1 MPDEFEIIVKGA
13 LLHDIGK
20 FIQRAQE
27 RPTQKNHRQWGYEW
41 LQKFDFFKSDPAINS
56 TIMHHSSDDGVFDTN
71 IGLIWYESDNLAY
84 TERKEKDTEQEE
96 KWDMFTPIVSPFF
109 KIRNPK
115 THDRLEEIS
124 YYSLKRQ
131 NPQIASF
138 EKPEISINDYKN
150 LLEEFEKDLK
160 ALKGV
165 ISLNSLLMLF
175 EKHLSNVPS
184 ITLEFYEDKEEQKEK
199 HPDIS
204 LYNHCKLTSAIAGCM
219 YHFYKEMYPEKWN
232 NNELLKEEMLNPAE
246 EIKPFLLIGGD
257 ISGVQKF
264 IYTITSKGALK
275 SLKGRSFY
283 LELLTEHIISDI
295 IDKLIL
301 TRCNI
306 IFSGGGQFYI
316 LAYNT
321 EKAKRTILYIKKEI
335 NDFLFNE
342 FKGDIFLNLEYVEF
356 NRNGFKDSAPV
367 FEQLSE
373 KMERSKKKKWFEKI
387 NDYLKTE
394 SQDESCFTDNC
405 AVCFREDLPLNP
417 LRREDESINVCEPC
431 STQYKLGNELL
442 DFSKGKYPV
451 IYKLSEPYKDSSIK
465 IANYYYFF
473 TRKPED
479 SLLNQAL
486 AVYRINSNKAEH
498 YIHPN
503 TIYLPVGLY
512 KHEELKELSNASETF
527 GINRIAVLRMDV
539 DNLGKIFSQAVSK
552 EDRTFSRM
560 ASISNGFTQFF
571 KYHLNEIVA
580 GKNIDAIDI
589 AQRNVKQSGRN
600 LMIVYSG
607 GDDVF
612 IVGHWL
618 DVFECACDIR
628 NYFEKYTG
636 NKFITLSAGLAM
648 NHKDYP
654 IYQYAKDAEE
664 LEKIAKDENLGK
676 NAIALLYNQRISWQE
691 INKLIERIN
700 LFISFLKKEDKYLAT
715 DEDKLPK
722 TFFYRLLSL
731 ARKFQEEE
739 VLILPKAAYLIS
751 RAKFKNCEPE
761 NINKIKEVIMNANEK
776 EWKFTEIATLITLM
790 LMRRGGDG
798 NARS

>member
-1 MPDEFEIIVKGA
+1 MSDEFEIIVKGA

-20 FIQRAQE
+20 LVQRAQE
-27 RPTQKNHRQWGYEW
+27 KPTQKKHGEWGYDW
-41 LQKFDFFKSDPAINS
+41 LQKFDFFKEDPAINS
-56 TIMHHSSDDGVFDTN
+56 TIMHHSYDKDSFNSN
-71 IGLIWYESDNLAY
+71 IGLIWYESDNLASM
-84 TERKEKDTEQEE
+84 ERKEKDKEQEE

-109 KIRNPK
+109 KVRHPK
-115 THDRLEEIS
+115 THDKLEEIS

-131 NPQIASF
+131 NPQLASF
-138 EKPEISINDYKN
+138 EKPNISINDYKN
-150 LLEEFEKDLK
+150 LLNDLENDLK
-160 ALKGV
+160 ALKGL
-165 ISLNSLLMLF
+165 ISINSLLMLF

-184 ITLEFYEDKEEQKEK
+184 ITLEVYEDKEELKEK

-219 YHFYKEMYPEKWN
+219 YHFYKEMYSEKWN
-232 NNELLKEEMLNPAE
+232 NNELLRDEILDSKEET
-246 EIKPFLLIGGD
+246 KPFLLIGGD

-283 LELLTEHIISDI
+283 LELLTEHIISEL
-295 IDKLIL
+295 IDRLVL
-301 TRCNI
+301 SRCNI

-321 EKAKRTILYIKKEI
+321 ENGKSTILDIKREI
-335 NDFLFNE
+335 NDFLFKE
-342 FKGDIFLNLEYVEF
+342 FKGEIFLNLEYVEF
-356 NRNGFKDSAPV
+356 NKSGFKDSAQV

-373 KMERSKKKKWFEKI
+373 KLEQSKKKKWFDSL

-394 SQDESCFTDNC
+394 GQDESCFTESC
-405 AVCFREDLPLNP
+405 AVCFREDLPLKT
-417 LRREDESINVCEPC
+417 LRRQEESINVCEPC
-431 STQYKLGNELL
+431 LMQFQLGDELL
-442 DFSKGKYPV
+442 DLSKGKYPV
-451 IYKLSEPYKDSSIK
+451 IYKLSEPHRDSSIK
-465 IANYYYFF
+465 IDKYYYFF

-479 SLLNQAL
+479 ELLNKAL
-486 AVYRINSNKAEH
+486 TVYRINSNEAKH
-498 YIHPN
+498 YIHSN

-512 KHEELKELSNASETF
+512 KHEQLNELLDASKTF

-539 DNLGKIFSQAVSK
+539 DNLGKIFSQAVPE

-560 ASISNGFTQFF
+560 ASISNGLTQFF
-571 KYHLNEIVA
+571 KYHLNEIVS
-580 GKNIDAIDI
+580 GKNIDSLDI
-589 AQRNVKQSGRN
+589 AQRSVKQNGRN

-636 NKFITLSAGLAM
+636 NIFITLSAGLAI
-648 NHKDYP
+648 NHEDYP

-676 NAIALLYNQRISWQE
+676 NALALLNNQRISWQE
-691 INKLIERIN
+691 IPELIERIN
-700 LFISFLKKEDKYLAT
+700 LFISFLKKEDTYLTT
-715 DEDKLPK
+715 DTEKLPK

-731 ARKFQEEE
+731 ARKFQKEG

-776 EWKFTEIATLITLM
+776 EWKITEIATLITLM
-790 LMRRGGDG
+790 LMRRGGDN
-798 NARS
+798 NA

>member
-20 FIQRAQE
+20 LIQRVQE
-27 RPTQKNHRQWGYEW
+27 KPTQKKHGQWGYEW

-56 TIMHHSSDDGVFDTN
+56 TIMHHSYDEDSFNSN
-71 IGLIWYESDNLAY
+71 IGLIWYESDNLASM
-84 TERKEKDTEQEE
+84 ERKEKDKEQEE

-115 THDRLEEIS
+115 THDKLEEIS

-131 NPQIASF
+131 NPQIAFF
-138 EKPEISINDYKN
+138 EKPKISINDYKD
-150 LLEEFEKDLK
+150 LLEEFEKDLE
-160 ALKGV
+160 ALKGT
-165 ISLNSLLMLF
+165 ISINSLIMIF

-184 ITLEFYEDKEEQKEK
+184 ITLEIYEKKEEQKEK

-204 LYNHCKLTSAIAGCM
+204 LYNHCKLASAIAGCM
-219 YHFYKEMYPEKWN
+219 YHFYREMYPERWN
-232 NNELLKEEMLNPAE
+232 NNELLKEEILNPKE
-246 EIKPFLLIGGD
+246 EIKSFLLIGGD

-283 LELLTEHIISDI
+283 LELLSEHIISEI
-295 IDKLIL
+295 IDKLVL

-321 EKAKRTILYIKKEI
+321 EKAKRTISDIKKEI
-335 NDFLFNE
+335 NDFLFKE
-342 FKGDIFLNLEYVEF
+342 FKGEIFLNLEYVEF
-356 NRNGFKDSAPV
+356 NKKGFKDSAQV
-367 FEQLSE
+367 FEELSE
-373 KMERSKKKKWFEKI
+373 KIEQSKKKKWFDSL

-394 SQDESCFTDNC
+394 GQDESCFTENC
-405 AVCFREDLPLNP
+405 AVCFREDLPLKS
-417 LRREDESINVCEPC
+417 LIREEESINVCEPC
-431 STQYKLGNELL
+431 LMQYKLGDELL
-442 DFSKGKYPV
+442 DLSRGKYPV
-451 IYKLSEPYKDSSIK
+451 IYKLSQPHKDSSIRIGK
-465 IANYYYFF
+465 YYYFF

-479 SLLNQAL
+479 ELLNQAL
-486 AVYRINSNKAEH
+486 AVYRINDFEAEH
-498 YIHPN
+498 YNHPN
-503 TIYLPVGLY
+503 AIYLPVGLY
-512 KHEELKELSNASETF
+512 KHRQLNELSHASNIF

-539 DNLGKIFSQAVSK
+539 DNLGRIFSQAVIE

-560 ASISNGFTQFF
+560 ASISNGLTQFF

-580 GKNIDAIDI
+580 GKNIDSIDI
-589 AQRNVKQSGRN
+589 AQRNVKQNGRN

-636 NKFITLSAGLAM
+636 NRWHLDDYNVLLQ
-648 NHKDYP
+648 NH
-654 IYQYAKDAEE
+654 
-664 LEKIAKDENLGK
+664 
-676 NAIALLYNQRISWQE
+676 
-691 INKLIERIN
+691 
-700 LFISFLKKEDKYLAT
+700 
-715 DEDKLPK
+715 
-722 TFFYRLLSL
+722 
-731 ARKFQEEE
+731 
-739 VLILPKAAYLIS
+739 
-751 RAKFKNCEPE
+751 
-761 NINKIKEVIMNANEK
+761 
-776 EWKFTEIATLITLM
+776 
-790 LMRRGGDG
+790 
-798 NARS
+798 